1 MFRTEGVFGCDFGS
15 QFLAEV
21 SGTSY
26 QEDGLLNGHNYY
38 YNVVPMG
45 PNAICYGP
53 ASNCATVTP
62 VNSGDLGLAPSI
74 SYSFNDGDG
83 DIFVDNCEDV
93 VVNLEVLSRFRGPIQ
108 FTDFPR
114 LYFW

>member
-1 MFRTEGVFGCDFGS
+1 MFRTEGVFGCDFGG

-21 SGTSY
+21 MGTSY

-62 VNSGDLGLAPSI
+62 VNSGDLGLSPSI
-74 SYSFNDGDG
+74 SYMFNDGDG
-83 DIFVDNCEDV
+83 DVFKAFSHV
-93 VVNLEVLSRFRGPIQ
+93 VALVLLVRSGL
-108 FTDFPR
+108 R
-114 LYFW
+114 LS